1 MMFKKRHKHAKRPS
15 TVEKF
20 NEPKEFHE
28 GNKIFTIAFVIDGVV
43 EEIMRTEARFS
54 ALLTSNPIIIDIT
67 ENESKPRLG
76 WTYDEKTG
84 EFKQNEEV
92 KQEENSESSNG

>member
-1 MMFKKRHKHAKRPS
+1 MFKKRHKHVKRQP
-15 TVEKF
+15 TLDKF
-20 NEPKEFHE
+20 NQPKEFHE

-67 ENESKPRLG
+67 ENQSNPRIG
-76 WTYDEKTG
+76 WTYDEETG
-84 EFKQNEEV
+84 EFKQNEEFE
-92 KQEENSESSNG
+92 QEEDSESSNI

>member
-1 MMFKKRHKHAKRPS
+1 MIFKKRHKHAKRPS

-20 NEPKEFHE
+20 KQPKEFHE
-28 GNKIFTIAFVIDGVV
+28 ANKIYTVAFVIDGVV

-67 ENESKPRLG
+67 ENQSNPQLG
-76 WTYDEKTG
+76 WTYDEETG
-84 EFKQNEEV
+84 EFKNEEV
-92 KQEENSESSNG
+92 QQEENSEGTDS

>member
-1 MMFKKRHKHAKRPS
+1 MIFKKRHKHAKRPS

-20 NEPKEFHE
+20 KQPKEFHE
-28 GNKIFTIAFVIDGVV
+28 ANKIYTVAFVIDGVV

-54 ALLTSNPIIIDIT
+54 ALLTSNPIIIDVT
-67 ENESKPRLG
+67 ENESNPQLG

-84 EFKQNEEV
+84 EFKNEEV
-92 KQEENSESSNG
+92 QQEENSEGTDS